1 MEHLLEHWLELENK
15 DLTRGLVFGLVHVS
29 IMLIGYYSGWSI
41 NRMLKLVSNGFIAGI
56 VGVLIAHVL
65 ADLIAA
71 YLDPDLRSAA
81 IGIVIGGLLPLP
93 FIPFLEN
100 HVTKSQHH
108 IIIGDHEDVEKDLE
122 SKHSHK

>member
-93 FIPFLEN
+93 FIPFLEK